1 MQSDLFKAPEPTRR
15 GLWPSEQLAAYLS
28 GESVGTDAIK
38 SWAAFEIWQAAQQI
52 CAMPSLE
59 KRRTALEK
67 IPVTIRPM
75 VKDDMRR
82 IWKAR

>member
-1 MQSDLFKAPEPTRR
+1 MHDDLFKAASPAKR

-28 GESVGTDAIK
+28 GESVGSDAIQ
-38 SWAAFEIWQAAQQI
+38 SWATFEIWQAAQQI
-52 CAMPSLE
+52 CDMPTLE
-59 KRRTALEK
+59 KRRTALGK

-82 IWKAR
+82 IWKSR